1 MRSKDLAAQPPSN
14 RHCSALPLWKAN
26 TSHMLTVHIFKEIP
40 HQQRDAFT
48 LPGLSQR
55 HKRDAFTL
63 PGLSQCHSRS
73 PRSRRKPVQLL
84 RARAPASIPTAI
96 FGPSML
102 SPGRQ
107 MANSSPPPAQMS
119 SCGRPPPAKPSLPIV
134 DTQKQLMPWRGLPI
148 GEQRLLDVAIVSPL
162 AAMIKPYRFGTPL
175 PAKTSLH
182 ILVMP
187 ISYAAGV

>member
-26 TSHMLTVHIFKEIP
+26 TSHMLTVHVLKKIP
-40 HQQRDAFT
+40 HQQ
-48 LPGLSQR
+48 
-55 HKRDAFTL
+55 RDAFTL

-162 AAMIKPYRFGTPL
+162 AARIKPYRFGTPL